1 MKAARYICSRCG
13 GRNVQV
19 AMWVDANAGTP
30 VDELH
35 EWEDGGAL
43 EGHYCA
49 DCGEHHQ
56 VIDLAYEASSMGV
69 VQAVRGAHDREGTEP
84 ALRRA
89 AIKRAVRAQLE
100 FDAA

>member
-1 MKAARYICSRCG
+1 
-13 GRNVQV
+13 
-19 AMWVDANAGTP
+19 MWVDLNAGKP

-35 EWEDGGAL
+35 DWEDGA
-43 EGHYCA
+43 EKRGHYCA

-56 VIDLAYEASSMGV
+56 VIDLAYQASTMGV
-69 VQAVRGAHDREGTEP
+69 VQTVREGHERAGTG
-84 ALRRA
+84 AGVRRA